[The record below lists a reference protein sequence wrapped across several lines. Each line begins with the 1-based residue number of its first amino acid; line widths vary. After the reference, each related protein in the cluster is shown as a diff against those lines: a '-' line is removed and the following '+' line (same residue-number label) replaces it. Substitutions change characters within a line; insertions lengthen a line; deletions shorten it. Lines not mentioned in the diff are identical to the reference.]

1 MMALA
6 NVTIQAA
13 PISKKSLALCNPP
26 RPRKSENNPLKMGN
40 SNRMKFNYY
49 PHVLVF

>member
-26 RPRKSENNPLKMGN
+26 PPEIREQPFEDGKLQQNEI
-40 SNRMKFNYY
+40 
-49 PHVLVF
+49 

>member
-1 MMALA
+1 MALA

-26 RPRKSENNPLKMGN
+26 PPPEIREQPFEDGKLQQNEI
-40 SNRMKFNYY
+40 
-49 PHVLVF
+49 

>member
-26 RPRKSENNPLKMGN
+26 PEIREQPFEDGKLQQNEI
-40 SNRMKFNYY
+40 
-49 PHVLVF
+49 

>member
-6 NVTIQAA
+6 NVMIQAA

-26 RPRKSENNPLKMGN
+26 WKSENNPLKMGN